1 MNKKNIAFFCA
12 FTATI
17 IYGLN
22 HTIAKEIMP
31 KYIEAFGLVQ
41 LRLLGAGIA
50 FWIFSLFIPNEKI
63 QKNDI
68 KKIILASF
76 FGMSLNML
84 MFIKGLSLSTPIN
97 SGILVT
103 LTPVIILILSAI
115 LLNEKITILK
125 FTGITFGFLGAII
138 LILNGGEFIKNAPN
152 ISLGNSLLLFN
163 SLSYGTYLVIIKP
176 LINKY
181 NIITLMKWM
190 FLIGLV
196 ISMPFTFS
204 EFSSV
209 NWKLL
214 PFEAIWRMIFVV
226 LGTTFLTY
234 LLNSFALKNIK
245 PTTIGAFVYLQ
256 PIIAIL
262 YSSITGNDKLD
273 SIKILASILIF
284 SGIYLVT
291 KKKKK
296 ELNQKKHK

>member
-1 MNKKNIAFFCA
+1 MNKKKIALFCA
-12 FTATI
+12 FTATT

-41 LRLLGAGIA
+41 LRLLGAGLA

-76 FGMSLNML
+76 FGMSFNML

-152 ISLGNSLLLFN
+152 ISLGNSLLLLN

-190 FLIGLV
+190 FLIGFV
-196 ISMPFTFS
+196 ITMPFTYL
-204 EFSSV
+204 EFSSWLV
-209 NWKLL
+209 YV
-214 PFEAIWRMIFVV
+214 I
-226 LGTTFLTY
+226 
-234 LLNSFALKNIK
+234 SKN
-245 PTTIGAFVYLQ
+245 P
-256 PIIAIL
+256 
-262 YSSITGNDKLD
+262 
-273 SIKILASILIF
+273 
-284 SGIYLVT
+284 
-291 KKKKK
+291 
-296 ELNQKKHK
+296 

>member
-1 MNKKNIAFFCA
+1 MNKKNIALFCA
-12 FTATI
+12 FTATT

-41 LRLLGAGIA
+41 LRLLGAGLV
-50 FWIFSLFIPNEKI
+50 FWIFSLFIPNERI
-63 QKNDI
+63 QKNDF
-68 KKIILASF
+68 KRIILASF
-76 FGMSLNML
+76 FGMSFNML

-103 LTPVIILILSAI
+103 LTPVIILVLSAI

-125 FTGITFGFLGAII
+125 FCGIVLGFSGSII
-138 LILNGGEFIKNAPN
+138 LIFNGGEFIKNAPN
-152 ISLGNSLLLFN
+152 VALGNFMLLVN
-163 SLSYGTYLVIIKP
+163 SISYGTYLVIIKP
-176 LINKY
+176 LIIKY

-190 FLIGLV
+190 FLIGFV
-196 ISMPFTFS
+196 ISIPFTLS

-209 NWKLL
+209 NWKSL
-214 PFEAIWRMIFVV
+214 PFNAIWRMVFVV

-234 LLNSFALKNIK
+234 LLNSFALKNIQ
-245 PTTIGAFVYLQ
+245 PTTIGVFVYLQ
-256 PIIAIL
+256 PIIAIF

-273 SIKILASILIF
+273 ITKILASILVF

-291 KKKKK
+291 KKSSK
-296 ELNQKKHK
+296 LNLKR

>member
-1 MNKKNIAFFCA
+1 MNKKNIALFCA
-12 FTATI
+12 FTATT

-41 LRLLGAGIA
+41 LRLLGAGLV
-50 FWIFSLFIPNEKI
+50 FWIFSLFIPKERI
-63 QKNDI
+63 QKKDF
-68 KKIILASF
+68 KRIILASF
-76 FGMSLNML
+76 FGMSFNML

-103 LTPVIILILSAI
+103 LTPVIILVLSAI

-125 FTGITFGFLGAII
+125 LCGIVLGFSGSII
-138 LILNGGEFIKNAPN
+138 LIYNGGEFIKNAPN
-152 ISLGNSLLLFN
+152 IALGNFMLLVN
-163 SLSYGTYLVIIKP
+163 SISYGTYLVIIKP
-176 LINKY
+176 LIIKY

-190 FLIGLV
+190 FLIGFV
-196 ISMPFTFS
+196 ISIPFTLS

-209 NWKLL
+209 NWKSL
-214 PFEAIWRMIFVV
+214 PFNAIWRMVFVV

-234 LLNSFALKNIK
+234 LLNSFALKNIQ
-245 PTTIGAFVYLQ
+245 PTTIGVFVYLQ
-256 PIIAIL
+256 PIIAIF

-273 SIKILASILIF
+273 ITKILASILVF

-291 KKKKK
+291 KKSSK
-296 ELNQKKHK
+296 LNLER

>member
-1 MNKKNIAFFCA
+1 MNKKKIALFCA
-12 FTATI
+12 FIATT

-76 FGMSLNML
+76 FGMSFNML

-125 FTGITFGFLGAII
+125 FTGITLGFLGAII

-152 ISLGNSLLLFN
+152 ISLGNSLLLLN

-181 NIITLMKWM
+181 SIITLMKWM
-190 FLIGLV
+190 FLIGLI

-214 PFEAIWRMIFVV
+214 PFKAIWRMIFVV
-226 LGTTFLTY
+226 LGTTFITY
-234 LLNSFALKNIK
+234 LFNSFALKNIK

-273 SIKILASILIF
+273 SIKILACILIF

>member
-1 MNKKNIAFFCA
+1 MNKKKIALFCA
-12 FTATI
+12 FIATT

-50 FWIFSLFIPNEKI
+50 FWILSLFIPNEKI

-76 FGMSLNML
+76 FGMSFNML

-125 FTGITFGFLGAII
+125 FTGIIFGFLGAII

-152 ISLGNSLLLFN
+152 ISLGNSLLLLN

-181 NIITLMKWM
+181 SIITLMKWM
-190 FLIGLV
+190 FLIGLI

-204 EFSSV
+204 EFLSV

-214 PFEAIWRMIFVV
+214 PFKAIWRMIFVV

-273 SIKILASILIF
+273 SIKILACILIF
-284 SGIYLVT
+284 SGIYLIT
-291 KKKKK
+291 KKQMSSIK
-296 ELNQKKHK
+296 

>member
-1 MNKKNIAFFCA
+1 MNKKKIALFCA
-12 FTATI
+12 FTATT

-41 LRLLGAGIA
+41 LRLLGAGLA

-76 FGMSLNML
+76 FGMSFNML

-115 LLNEKITILK
+115 LLNEKITFLK
-125 FTGITFGFLGAII
+125 FIGISFGFLGAII

-152 ISLGNSLLLFN
+152 ISLGNSLLLLN

-181 NIITLMKWM
+181 SIITLMKWM
-190 FLIGLV
+190 FLIGLI

-214 PFEAIWRMIFVV
+214 PFKAIWRMIFVV

-273 SIKILASILIF
+273 SIKILACILIF